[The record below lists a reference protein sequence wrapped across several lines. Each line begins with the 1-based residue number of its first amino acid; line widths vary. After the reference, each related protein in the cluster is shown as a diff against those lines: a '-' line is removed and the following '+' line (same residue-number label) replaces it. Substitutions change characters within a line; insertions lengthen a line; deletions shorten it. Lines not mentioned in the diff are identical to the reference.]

1 LAAGHA
7 KRPEEK
13 AKGPVAAMLR
23 SCYIFAEPKPGK
35 KSLGPA
41 ALRERRPGR
50 KTNMISMTSKFASI
64 AVAVLGLIGA
74 GRCGAAED
82 ELDAATK
89 ARIAEYDKGP
99 TKIDVSAY
107 PQGVQKNYEV
117 FRQKCTLCHALSRPI
132 NCDFA
137 LADEWSRYVKRMMHK
152 PGSMISPDQA
162 KRIYSFLVYDSSIR
176 KKAMLEAKLA
186 QLKPEE
192 KVEAE
197 KLLKAVHDEYDQK

>member
-1 LAAGHA
+1 
-7 KRPEEK
+7 
-13 AKGPVAAMLR
+13 
-23 SCYIFAEPKPGK
+23 
-35 KSLGPA
+35 
-41 ALRERRPGR
+41 
-50 KTNMISMTSKFASI
+50 MISMTTKFPTI
-64 AVAVLGLIGA
+64 AVAVLALIGA

-107 PQGVQKNYEV
+107 PSGVQKNYDV
-117 FRQKCTLCHALSRPI
+117 FRQKCTLCHQLSRPI

-162 KRIYSFLVYDSSIR
+162 KKIYSFLVYDSSIR
-176 KKAMLEAKLA
+176 KKAMLDGKLAKLT
-186 QLKPEE
+186 PEE
-192 KVEAE
+192 KATAE
-197 KLLKAVHDEYDQK
+197 GLIKAVHDEFDQK

>member
-1 LAAGHA
+1 MGHA
-7 KRPEEK
+7 
-13 AKGPVAAMLR
+13 A
-23 SCYIFAEPKPGK
+23 I
-35 KSLGPA
+35 
-41 ALRERRPGR
+41 RERRPGR
-50 KTNMISMTSKFASI
+50 KTNMISMTTKFATI

-107 PQGVQKNYEV
+107 PSGVQKNYDV
-117 FRQKCTLCHALSRPI
+117 FRQKCTLCHQLSRPI

-152 PGSMISPDQA
+152 PGSMISADQA
-162 KRIYSFLVYDSSIR
+162 KKIYSFLVYDSSIR
-176 KKAMLEAKLA
+176 KKAMLDAKLA
-186 QLKPEE
+186 KLTPEE

-197 KLLKAVHDEYDQK
+197 KLIKAVRDEYDQK